1 MAKYPILQI
10 SKVENQSIFLST
22 VLLWRYF
29 DRFEKK
35 VKMSNKEYEININ
48 PDWFKKYLNKIIIG
62 ILLLVTALTSI
73 KTVGPEEEG
82 VVVQLGKYN
91 RTVPP
96 GLSFIFPFGFE
107 TMHKI
112 PVQRQLKQE
121 FGFRTSS
128 LGERTEYSKEDFMDE
143 SLMLTGDLNLTDVE
157 WVVQYRITDSY
168 NYLFKVRN
176 AEKTLR
182 DMSEAAMRKIV
193 GDRTVNEVLT
203 VGRQEISTSVEQL
216 LQDMCNEYENGIR
229 IDQVVLQ
236 DVNPPDAVKPSFNA
250 VNEAQQER
258 ETLINQAEAEY
269 NRVIPRARGEAEE
282 TIQLAEAFA
291 LNRVNRAKGEANR
304 FTSLYTEYSKAP
316 EVTKQRIYLETME
329 KILPK
334 IGNKIITDENG
345 SNVLPLL
352 NIDRIKENT
361 P

>member
-1 MAKYPILQI
+1 
-10 SKVENQSIFLST
+10 
-22 VLLWRYF
+22 
-29 DRFEKK
+29 
-35 VKMSNKEYEININ
+35 MSQEQYEININ
-48 PDWFKKYLNKIIIG
+48 PDWIKKYLSKVIIG
-62 ILLLVTALTSI
+62 IIVLIIVGTAI

-82 VVVQLGKYN
+82 VVIQLGQYD
-91 RTVPP
+91 RTVQP
-96 GLSFIFPFGFE
+96 GLNFIIPFFE

-121 FGFRTSS
+121 FGFRTSDLKQPS
-128 LGERTEYSKEDFMDE
+128 EYAKKGYGDE
-143 SLMLTGDLNLTDVE
+143 SMMLTGDLNLTDVE
-157 WVVQYRITDSY
+157 WVIQYRIVNSY
-168 NYLFKVRN
+168 NFLFRVRN

-203 VGRQEISTSVEQL
+203 VGRQEIATSVEVL
-216 LQDMCNEYENGIR
+216 LQEMCDEYENGIR

-236 DVNPPDAVKPSFNA
+236 DVNPPEPVKPSFNA

-269 NRVIPRARGEAEE
+269 NRVIPRARGEAME
-282 TIQLAEAFA
+282 TVQLAEAYA
-291 LNRVNRAKGEANR
+291 LNRVNRAKGEADR
-304 FTSLYTEYSKAP
+304 FNSIYEAYIQAP

-329 KILPK
+329 RVLPK
-334 IGNKIITDENG
+334 IGNKIITDEKG

-352 NIDRIKENT
+352 NLNNSPTKIN

>member
-1 MAKYPILQI
+1 
-10 SKVENQSIFLST
+10 
-22 VLLWRYF
+22 
-29 DRFEKK
+29 
-35 VKMSNKEYEININ
+35 MSDKEFEININ
-48 PDWFKKYLNKIIIG
+48 PDWVKKYLNKIIFG
-62 ILLLVTALTSI
+62 LLFLVMLFTSV
-73 KTVGPEEEG
+73 KTIGPEEEG
-82 VVVQLGKYN
+82 VVVQLGRYN
-91 RTVPP
+91 RTVQP
-96 GLSFIFPFGFE
+96 GLNFILPFGFE

-121 FGFRTSS
+121 FGFRTTS
-128 LGERTEYSKEDFMDE
+128 LGERTEYAKEEFADE

-216 LQDMCNEYENGIR
+216 LQELCNEYENGIR

-250 VNEAQQER
+250 VNQAQQER

-291 LNRVNRAKGEANR
+291 LNRVNRAKGEADR
-304 FTSLYTEYSKAP
+304 FNSLFEEYGKAP

-329 KILPK
+329 KVLPK
-334 IGNKIITDENG
+334 IGNKIITDESG
-345 SNVLPLL
+345 GNVLPLL
-352 NIDRIKENT
+352 NIDRIKPST